1 MATTLRSQVCETA
14 GPEGMHF
21 KLWLE
26 EYRDIFGFDE
36 DMVQP
41 HLRPRPDDRPIR
53 PFDVNGML
61 ERLAGHRLGPHPG
74 VQRFPNEVQWG
85 HGPGAVR
92 VEVGMQL
99 TAYVERLV
107 YDLEGRPV
115 WVTKKVYKI
124 NTEEYNRFPDS
135 VADALWDDAQKVHTE
150 GLEGADKAYSTDALA
165 ELIEHLVHRIKET
178 SHPYFVYNGV
188 TKVSDDNYIIRF
200 DTKGGGVGAL
210 FSTQNQGRIN
220 EFVIDVSFCRQ
231 AGMLHAFLT
240 SVQSADEGVSWQ
252 LQPSLFEG
260 WFAPNQSEKDI
271 AEALLTSM
279 KYF

>member
-1 MATTLRSQVCETA
+1 
-14 GPEGMHF
+14 
-21 KLWLE
+21 
-26 EYRDIFGFDE
+26 
-36 DMVQP
+36 
-41 HLRPRPDDRPIR
+41 
-53 PFDVNGML
+53 
-61 ERLAGHRLGPHPG
+61 
-74 VQRFPNEVQWG
+74 
-85 HGPGAVR
+85 
-92 VEVGMQL
+92 
-99 TAYVERLV
+99 
-107 YDLEGRPV
+107 
-115 WVTKKVYKI
+115 
-124 NTEEYNRFPDS
+124 
-135 VADALWDDAQKVHTE
+135 VAEALLDDAQRVHAE
-150 GLEGADKAYSTDALA
+150 GLEGADKAYSPDALV
-165 ELIEHLVHRIKET
+165 ELVEHLVHRIKET
-178 SHPYFVYNGV
+178 THTYFVYNGV
-188 TKVSDDNYIIRF
+188 TKVNEDNYIIRF